1 MLIINPW
8 LFYLADIS
16 DTIKEAITVCGSVIL
31 VVFTIVT
38 FIFFMEGD
46 IEVIKRAYKY
56 AIIGG
61 VMVFIGLFF
70 PKEETCYKMMA
81 ASLVTTENIQA
92 MGETATNVV
101 DYIVDSIDQLLEEDE
116 ESK

>member
-1 MLIINPW
+1 MPIINPW

-16 DTIKEAITVCGSVIL
+16 DAIKNATIIAGSIL
-31 VVFTIVT
+31 MIVFIIVA
-38 FIFFMEGD
+38 FICNED
-46 IEVIKRAYKY
+46 ELIKRTRTYI
-56 AIIGG
+56 IIGG
-61 VMVFIGLFF
+61 GIIFVGLLF

-81 ASLVTTENIQA
+81 ASLVTTENIQT

>member
-1 MLIINPW
+1 MPIINPW

-16 DTIKEAITVCGSVIL
+16 STTRDITLTIGIIIFILFIVITFSFHIDGAN
-31 VVFTIVT
+31 
-38 FIFFMEGD
+38 GKA
-46 IEVIKRAYKY
+46 KRAHKY
-56 AIIGG
+56 IIIGG
-61 VMVFIGLFF
+61 VIVFIGLLF
-70 PKEETCYKMMA
+70 PKEETCYKMMV
-81 ASLVTTENIQA
+81 ASLVTTENIQT

>member
-1 MLIINPW
+1 MPIINPW

-16 DTIKEAITVCGSVIL
+16 NTTWGISLTIGII
-31 VVFTIVT
+31 
-38 FIFFMEGD
+38 IFFLF
-46 IEVIKRAYKY
+46 IVITFSFYVDGSNEKAKRAHKY
-56 AIIGG
+56 IIIGG
-61 VMVFIGLFF
+61 VMVFVGLLL
-70 PKEETCYKMMA
+70 PKEKTCYKMMA
-81 ASLVTTENIQA
+81 ASLATTENIQT